1 MLYAAYG
8 SNLHPRRLERRTPSA
23 TLLGTAMIDGWSLHF
38 DKRGQDGS
46 GKCTIRRDGGSLY
59 CAIYDICPSDKTR
72 LDAIEG
78 VGNGYVRS
86 ILPVPGYGLC
96 ATYVAETGYLDAAL
110 TPFCWY
116 RDLVLVGAMAHGFDA
131 AYLARIASVT
141 TQTDPDPARHWHN
154 RRLAAAIAETLSR
167 QAPGE
172 TPGAIRHE

>member
-8 SNLHPRRLERRTPSA
+8 SNLHPLRLRRRTPSA
-23 TLLGTAMIDGWSLHF
+23 ALLGTARIDGWSLHF

-59 CAIYDICPSDKTR
+59 CAIYDICPAEKTR

-78 VGNGYVRS
+78 VGSGYVRS

-110 TPFCWY
+110 QPFCWY
-116 RDLVLVGAMAHGFDA
+116 RDLVLAGAIAHGFDG
-131 AYLARIASVT
+131 AYVARIASVSA
-141 TQTDPDPARHWHN
+141 QTDPDTDRHRQN
-154 RRLAAAIAETLSR
+154 RRLADTIAATL
-167 QAPGE
+167 PGSAC
-172 TPGAIRHE
+172 G